1 MVSKIGNMKFGAVG
15 LTTSFA
21 QINNIKPVVEKV
33 SALTR
38 ARYYPN
44 AKLMDI
50 KIICD
55 SEGKIIGCQIIAEE
69 RVAER
74 IDTMTLAITEGLTCF
89 DLANIEFAYAP
100 PVSMVTDPLVLA
112 VEEVSKKFN

>member
-44 AKLMDI
+44 AKP
-50 KIICD
+50 
-55 SEGKIIGCQIIAEE
+55 
-69 RVAER
+69 R
-74 IDTMTLAITEGLTCF
+74 ILKLFVIVKVKL
-89 DLANIEFAYAP
+89 
-100 PVSMVTDPLVLA
+100 
-112 VEEVSKKFN
+112 